1 MASNPFPSQRLAVF
15 SPAFRFG
22 GVYRVDAITQG
33 QRTVNTEDLPPE
45 AHLDSS
51 PEASYGDNP
60 ELVGWRQMFLALQR
74 LGAQGMAKGAFV
86 WLDEPDSRVYSPE
99 DVDGPYLYSRR
110 HYVVCDDALGN
121 HLTQYLQGVEGP
133 SVLARQADR
142 RAIGQGRL
150 QKAPPG
156 YGTRRSL
163 LAAYLNGVRA
173 ESIPASLSL
182 SVNGTS
188 AVVTPLVESRPPFV
202 LEA

>member
-1 MASNPFPSQRLAVF
+1 M
-15 SPAFRFG
+15 
-22 GVYRVDAITQG
+22 
-33 QRTVNTEDLPPE
+33 NTEDLPPE
-45 AHLDSS
+45 APLDNV

-74 LGAQGMAKGAFV
+74 LGAQGLVKGAFV
-86 WLDEPDSRVYSPE
+86 WLDEPESRVYSPE

-133 SVLARQADR
+133 SFLARQADMQAIR
-142 RAIGQGRL
+142 RGQL

-173 ESIPASLSL
+173 ASIPVSLSL
-182 SVNGTS
+182 SVNEAS
-188 AVVTPLVESRPPFV
+188 AVVTPLAGRGSPFV